1 MQSFVAR
8 RVAEKKSWAHY
19 GKTIL
24 SSSVRDI
31 IEPNHFSLAFEPN
44 RRRGTKWGG

>member
-8 RVAEKKSWAHY
+8 QVAENKSWAHY

-31 IEPNHFSLAFEPN
+31 IDPNHFSLAFEPH
-44 RRRGTKWGG
+44 RRRGTK